1 MSDAKEFAKKLAGG
15 FHAAIAE
22 DVCKDKEYQNACKV
36 CGERSEVFGAA
47 IFAHCL
53 ATGWPKHCGRQ
64 MSLEH
69 VSHD

>member
-1 MSDAKEFAKKLAGG
+1 MADAREFAEKLSGG

-22 DVCKDKEYQNACKV
+22 DVCKGKDYQNICKV

-53 ATGWPKHCGRQ
+53 KYGWPKHCGQQ
-64 MSLEH
+64 MSLET
-69 VSHD
+69 VKP